1 VKWSALPTIRT
12 HADPSS
18 APMSTS
24 IGASAEPVWPLSRR
38 ARGCD
43 RGRQDRRV
51 KPVGFR
57 SVPVGGSGGC
67 IREIT
72 SGLAVGCGG
81 WCGVDD
87 LNAGPS
93 EPDSRLSV
101 IYARAMAAYN
111 RGMSARVP
119 SEQHAHAIVFDGA
132 CRGRVASR
140 DGALAAA
147 PRHADDRPQSEPRC
161 VDAFRI
167 GAAVL
172 PLPGATAGLDEDRG
186 GALKTGTPSGGDAR

>member
-1 VKWSALPTIRT
+1 
-12 HADPSS
+12 
-18 APMSTS
+18 M
-24 IGASAEPVWPLSRR
+24 
-38 ARGCD
+38 
-43 RGRQDRRV
+43 
-51 KPVGFR
+51 
-57 SVPVGGSGGC
+57 
-67 IREIT
+67 
-72 SGLAVGCGG
+72 
-81 WCGVDD
+81 DD